1 MKNFIIIIL
10 FPFFIIAQET
20 KLNEELI
27 KKSIQWTKVAS
38 TGRDYEEAKKFLDEN
53 FNSSTFSSN
62 GSPLRIYDK
71 EYFTTPVKYQWINF
85 TTHDHFVQVSPNKN
99 SAVVTFNVDGD
110 YIFKGVEINY
120 AVRVSFFWT
129 KINGEWKKMHSHWS
143 SRSGS
148 TGIPVNDRQKL

>member
-1 MKNFIIIIL
+1 MKNFIIIVL
-10 FPFFIIAQET
+10 FPFFITAQET

-53 FNSSTFSSN
+53 LNSSTFSSN

-71 EYFTTPVKYQWINF
+71 EYFTTPVKYRWINF
-85 TTHDHFVQVSPNKN
+85 TTYDHSVQVSPNNN

-143 SRSGS
+143 SKSGS
-148 TGIPVNDRQKL
+148 VGIPINDR

>member
-1 MKNFIIIIL
+1 MKNFIIIIVL
-10 FPFFIIAQET
+10 FPFFITAQET

-71 EYFTTPVKYQWINF
+71 EYFTTPVKYRWINF
-85 TTHDHFVQVSPNKN
+85 DTYDYFVQVSPNQS
-99 SAVVTFNVDGD
+99 SAVVTFNVDGE
-110 YIFKGVEINY
+110 YIFKGVETDY

-148 TGIPVNDRQKL
+148 TGIPVNDR

>member
-143 SRSGS
+143 SKSGS
-148 TGIPVNDRQKL
+148 VGIPINDR

>member
-1 MKNFIIIIL
+1 MNKILIIL
-10 FPFFIIAQET
+10 LFPVFISAQEEQ
-20 KLNEELI
+20 LNEELI

-62 GSPLRIYDK
+62 GSPLRIYNK

-99 SAVVTFNVDGD
+99 SAVVTFNVNGD

-143 SRSGS
+143 SKSGS
-148 TGIPVNDRQKL
+148 VGIPINDR

>member
-1 MKNFIIIIL
+1 MKNLIIIVL
-10 FPFFIIAQET
+10 FPFFITAQET

-71 EYFTTPVKYQWINF
+71 DYFTTPVKYQWINF

-110 YIFKGVEINY
+110 YIFKGVKINY

-129 KINGEWKKMHSHWS
+129 RINGEWKKMHSHWS
-143 SRSGS
+143 SKSGS
-148 TGIPVNDRQKL
+148 VGIPINDR

>member
-10 FPFFIIAQET
+10 FPFFITAQET

-71 EYFTTPVKYQWINF
+71 EYFSTPVRYQWINF

-110 YIFKGVEINY
+110 YIFKGVKINY

-143 SRSGS
+143 SKSGS
-148 TGIPVNDRQKL
+148 VGIPINDR

>member
-10 FPFFIIAQET
+10 FPFFITAQAT
-20 KLNEELI
+20 NLNEELI
-27 KKSIQWTKVAS
+27 KKSIQWTNVAS

-143 SRSGS
+143 SKSGS
-148 TGIPVNDRQKL
+148 VGIPINDR

>member
-10 FPFFIIAQET
+10 FPFFITAQET

-38 TGRDYEEAKKFLDEN
+38 TGRDYEKAKKFLDEN
-53 FNSSTFSSN
+53 LKASTFSSN
-62 GSPLRIYDK
+62 GSPLRLYDK
-71 EYFTTPVKYQWINF
+71 EYFTSPVKYQWINF

-110 YIFKGVEINY
+110 YIFKGVKINY

-143 SRSGS
+143 SKSGS
-148 TGIPVNDRQKL
+148 VGIPINDR

>member
-1 MKNFIIIIL
+1 MKNLIIIVL
-10 FPFFIIAQET
+10 FPFFINAQET

-110 YIFKGVEINY
+110 YIFKGVKINY

-143 SRSGS
+143 SKSGS
-148 TGIPVNDRQKL
+148 VGIPINDR

>member
-10 FPFFIIAQET
+10 FITAQET

-110 YIFKGVEINY
+110 YIFKGVKINY

-143 SRSGS
+143 SKSGS
-148 TGIPVNDRQKL
+148 VGIPINDR

>member
-10 FPFFIIAQET
+10 FPFFITAQET

-38 TGRDYEEAKKFLDEN
+38 TGRDYEEAKKFLDES

-110 YIFKGVEINY
+110 YIFKGVKINY

-143 SRSGS
+143 SKSGS
-148 TGIPVNDRQKL
+148 VGIPINDR

>member
-10 FPFFIIAQET
+10 FPFFITAQET

-110 YIFKGVEINY
+110 YIFKGVKINY

-143 SRSGS
+143 SKSGS
-148 TGIPVNDRQKL
+148 VGART

>member
-1 MKNFIIIIL
+1 MKNFIIIVL
-10 FPFFIIAQET
+10 FPFFITAQET

-53 FNSSTFSSN
+53 LNSSTFSSN

-71 EYFTTPVKYQWINF
+71 EYFTTPVKYRWINF
-85 TTHDHFVQVSPNKN
+85 TTYDHSVQVSPNNN

-143 SRSGS
+143 SNSGS
-148 TGIPVNDRQKL
+148 VGIPINDR

>member
-1 MKNFIIIIL
+1 MKNFIIIVL
-10 FPFFIIAQET
+10 FPFFITAQET

-53 FNSSTFSSN
+53 LNSSTFSSN

-71 EYFTTPVKYQWINF
+71 EYFTTPVKYRWINF
-85 TTHDHFVQVSPNKN
+85 TTYDHSVQVSPNNN

-110 YIFKGVEINY
+110 YIFKGVKINY

-143 SRSGS
+143 SKSGPV
-148 TGIPVNDRQKL
+148 GIPINDR

>member
-10 FPFFIIAQET
+10 FPFFITAQET

-85 TTHDHFVQVSPNKN
+85 TTYDHLVQVSPNKN

-110 YIFKGVEINY
+110 YIFKGVKINY

-143 SRSGS
+143 SKSGS
-148 TGIPVNDRQKL
+148 VGIPINDR

>member
-1 MKNFIIIIL
+1 MKNLIIIVL
-10 FPFFIIAQET
+10 FPFFITAQET

-53 FNSSTFSSN
+53 YNSSTFSSN

-71 EYFTTPVKYQWINF
+71 DYFTTPVKYQWINF

-110 YIFKGVEINY
+110 YIFKGVKINY

-129 KINGEWKKMHSHWS
+129 RINGEWKKMHSHWS
-143 SRSGS
+143 SKSGS
-148 TGIPVNDRQKL
+148 VGIPINDR

>member
-10 FPFFIIAQET
+10 FPFFITAQET

-110 YIFKGVEINY
+110 YIFKGVKINY

>member
-1 MKNFIIIIL
+1 MKNFIIIIVL
-10 FPFFIIAQET
+10 FPFFITAQET

-38 TGRDYEEAKKFLDEN
+38 TGRDYEEAKKFLDKN

-71 EYFTTPVKYQWINF
+71 EYFTTPVKYRWINF
-85 TTHDHFVQVSPNKN
+85 TTYDHFVQVSPNKN

-129 KINGEWKKMHSHWS
+129 KIDGEWKKMHSHWS
-143 SRSGS
+143 SKSGS
-148 TGIPVNDRQKL
+148 VGIPINDR

>member
-1 MKNFIIIIL
+1 MKNFIIIVL
-10 FPFFIIAQET
+10 FPFFITAQET

-71 EYFTTPVKYQWINF
+71 EYFTTPVKYRWINF
-85 TTHDHFVQVSPNKN
+85 TTYDHSVQVSPNNN

-110 YIFKGVEINY
+110 YIFKGVKINY

-143 SRSGS
+143 SKSGS
-148 TGIPVNDRQKL
+148 VGIPINDR

>member
-1 MKNFIIIIL
+1 MKNLIIIVL
-10 FPFFIIAQET
+10 FPFFITAQET

-71 EYFTTPVKYQWINF
+71 DYFTTPVKYQWINF

-110 YIFKGVEINY
+110 YIFKGVKINY

-143 SRSGS
+143 SKSGS
-148 TGIPVNDRQKL
+148 VGIPINDR